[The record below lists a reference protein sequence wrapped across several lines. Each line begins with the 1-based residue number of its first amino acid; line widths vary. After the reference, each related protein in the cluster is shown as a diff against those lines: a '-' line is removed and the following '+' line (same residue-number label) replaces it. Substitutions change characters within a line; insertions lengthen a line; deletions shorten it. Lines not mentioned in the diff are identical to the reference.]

1 MHDPDAMHSRIARQ
15 MEIALALLDDV
26 VHAVESAMPADAT
39 LARMFKQ
46 HHEFGS
52 RDRRHY
58 AHVVFTYFRWR
69 GWITQLAPD
78 DRSMQV
84 AWAIALDGSSQDDP
98 LYTRWTERTGLNAVT
113 LTRLGE
119 QALDGKRALITS
131 ARPTVIL
138 RNLDLVPDWVPSV
151 LPDENIAAP
160 FIAACQSRPPT
171 WVYIEPSR
179 LRDFSAMLTAQ
190 QIRHRVHPVLPGAIA
205 LETPFQ
211 KQVLERAWGWTI
223 QVQDIGS
230 QAVAAIC
237 RAQPGESWWDACCGA
252 GGKTLQ
258 LARQV
263 GPSGAVLAT
272 DVRESILN
280 NLQLRA
286 SSFRFDTVTTTVL
299 DSASQLPEGR
309 IFDGIL
315 VDAPCSGLGTW
326 PRNPDARWRLT
337 REDVTARAEL
347 QCRMLYNV
355 ASRVKTGGL
364 LIFSVCTVT
373 HPESSAVVEDFLQ
386 HHPHF
391 QRDSFTDPLTGSTC
405 DGERFISPSEGP
417 GDGMFVARLRRMV

>member
-1 MHDPDAMHSRIARQ
+1 MD
-15 MEIALALLDDV
+15 IALALLDEV
-26 VHAVESAMPADAT
+26 VHAVKSAMPADAT

-69 GWITQLAPD
+69 GWITHLAPD
-78 DRSMQV
+78 ELRRQI
-84 AWAIALDGSSQDDP
+84 AWAIALDGNSQEDP
-98 LYTRWTERTGLNAVT
+98 LYTRWTELTGLDAAT
-113 LTRLGE
+113 LTNLGE
-119 QALDGKRALITS
+119 QGLEGKRAIIAS
-131 ARPTVIL
+131 AHPSVVL
-138 RNLDLVPDWVPSV
+138 RDRDLVPDWVPSV
-151 LPDENIAAP
+151 LPDEKIAAP

-179 LRDFSAMLTAQ
+179 IRNFSTMLSAQ
-190 QIRHRVHPVLPGAIA
+190 QIRHWAHPVLPGAIA

-211 KQVLERAWGWTI
+211 KQLLERAWGCSI

-230 QAVAAIC
+230 QTVATIC
-237 RAQPGESWWDACCGA
+237 HAQPGESWWDACCGA

-263 GPSGAVLAT
+263 GPSGAILAT

-286 SSFRFDTVTTTVL
+286 SSFRFDTVATSVL
-299 DSASQLPEGR
+299 DSAIQLPEGR

-326 PRNPDARWRLT
+326 PRNPDARWRLN
-337 REDVTARAEL
+337 RDDITARAEL
-347 QCRMLYNV
+347 QGRMLHNV

-364 LIFSVCTVT
+364 LIYSVCTVT
-373 HPESSAVVEDFLQ
+373 QPESSSVIDDFLQ

-391 QRDSFTDPLTGSTC
+391 QRDPFSDPLTGDTC
-405 DGERFISPSEGP
+405 KSDRLILPGEGP
-417 GDGMFVARLRRMV
+417 GDGMFTARLRRVA